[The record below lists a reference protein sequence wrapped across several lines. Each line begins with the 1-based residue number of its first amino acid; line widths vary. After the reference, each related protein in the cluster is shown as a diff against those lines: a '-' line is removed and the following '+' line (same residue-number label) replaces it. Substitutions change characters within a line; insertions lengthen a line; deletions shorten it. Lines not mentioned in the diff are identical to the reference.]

1 MIGHTAYDL
10 YLQYTVYV
18 LPLFVLILM
27 IMIAGFKIKWGV
39 KMALFEQAFYYFFLN
54 SVVVLHSTIFI
65 TGIVM
70 IISLLYVVKKWGV
83 F

>member
-1 MIGHTAYDL
+1 
-10 YLQYTVYV
+10 
-18 LPLFVLILM
+18 
-27 IMIAGFKIKWGV
+27 
-39 KMALFEQAFYYFFLN
+39 MALFEQAFYYFFLN
-54 SVVVLHSTIFI
+54 NVVVLHSTIFI